1 MAHGACL
8 VCAPTLMNPHIHEN
22 DGSQPYT
29 CPRCGTIRLLTP
41 YPEPYCWGCGR
52 QFDWGQV
59 VR

>member
-8 VCAPTLMNPHIHEN
+8 VCAPTLMNPHRHET
-22 DGSQPYT
+22 DGSAPDI
-29 CPRCGTIRLLTP
+29 CPRCGAQRLLTP